1 MVLGMAA
8 TPIVM
13 PQSLNIDRSSAAP
26 AGVVLS
32 PAEYAALVLEL
43 DTLRAAHR
51 HELAQRLHEVQTLGT
66 TSDYDDHLAV
76 LEETAVDRARIA
88 QLDELVRCATVLD
101 SETERLDGAAGL
113 GSKVEVADAAGRTT
127 EYQLVGRR
135 SSVSPAG
142 EVSLSSP
149 VGRALTGARTGDV
162 IRVCLPNGRERVL
175 TVLGVTSDVA
185 PRRS

>member
-1 MVLGMAA
+1 MVLSMAA

-13 PQSLNIDRSSAAP
+13 PPSPNIDRSPPVP

-51 HELAQRLHEVQTLGT
+51 RELAQRLHEVQTVGT

-88 QLDELVRCATVLD
+88 QLDGLVRCATVLD
-101 SETERLDGAAGL
+101 TEDERLDGAAGL

-135 SSVSPAG
+135 SSMSRAD

-149 VGRALTGARTGDV
+149 VGRELAGARAGDV
-162 IRVCLPNGRERVL
+162 IQVRLPNGRDRVL
-175 TVLGVTSDVA
+175 TVLAVTADAA
-185 PRRS
+185 PRRG

>member
-1 MVLGMAA
+1 MAA
-8 TPIVM
+8 IPIVM
-13 PQSLNIDRSSAAP
+13 PSSPNVDRSPAAP

-51 HELAQRLHEVQTLGT
+51 TELAHRLHEVQTVGT

-88 QLDELVRCATVLD
+88 QLVDLLRCATILD
-101 SETERLDGAAGL
+101 DEDERPDGAAGL
-113 GSKVEVADAAGRTT
+113 GSTVEVADAAGRTT
-127 EYQLVGRR
+127 KYRLVGRR
-135 SSVSPAG
+135 ISASPAD

-149 VGRALTGARTGDV
+149 VGRALAGARTGDV
-162 IRVCLPNGRERVL
+162 VHVRLPNGRDRVL
-175 TVLGVTSDVA
+175 TVLAVTSDAA
-185 PRRS
+185 PRRG

>member
-1 MVLGMAA
+1 MAA
-8 TPIVM
+8 APIVM
-13 PQSLNIDRSSAAP
+13 SPSPNIDRSPAVP

-32 PAEYAALVLEL
+32 RAEYAALVLEL

-51 HELAQRLHEVQTLGT
+51 RELAQRLHEVQTVGT

-88 QLDELVRCATVLD
+88 QLDELVRCATVVD
-101 SETERLDGAAGL
+101 GEDERLDGAAGL

-135 SSVSPAG
+135 SSMSPAN
-142 EVSLSSP
+142 EVSLNSP
-149 VGRALTGARTGDV
+149 VGRALAGARAGDV
-162 IRVCLPNGRERVL
+162 IHVRLPNGRDRVL
-175 TVLGVTSDVA
+175 TVLAVTSDAA
-185 PRRS
+185 PTRG